1 MSRNSLNVLADKLA
15 EKSGLSQI
23 ESELFIR
30 KMFDV
35 CHQGLD
41 ADKMVKMRWLGTF
54 KVTSVKDRESVD
66 VNTGERILI
75 EGRDKISF
83 TPDNIL
89 KEIVNKPFAQFET
102 VVVNEGVDFD
112 SIDKKYEDS
121 LEDEEQEREQDVIRP
136 AVDVVEPLLPENAFS
151 TESTVSGV
159 IDFLDIPET
168 PSLDAP
174 ETPSEDSNVVVIGE
188 ETAEISEETAEIS
201 EEKESEVD
209 TSVQESEKV
218 MEETME
224 SCAETVE
231 SHAETVESHAET
243 SNDLPVSDSLEEPKE
258 EVVATVSDNIRK
270 DISDDEAG
278 SDDEVDSDDEADSAD
293 ESASDDESDS
303 ADESDS
309 DDESD
314 SADESDS
321 DDEEEIRRRHFIIPK
336 YMVIVASITLLLL
349 IGGFGW
355 FAFNYGQMAAQRDH
369 LATQLAQY
377 KKGKES
383 GMKLAKVQSQEQ
395 ILQQKARQDSLRM
408 AQASEAIKAAE
419 KADSLKTIAA
429 EKEMSEKKQKSDHI
443 LLAENKKVSEKVVA
457 EKKMAEQKKLDK
469 AAEPAKVTPGKYD
482 SDPRVRTGAYR
493 IVGVD
498 QIVTVGDHQTLTTL
512 SKRYLGPGMECYI
525 EALNGTSTIKSGQKI
540 KIPKLELK
548 KKKAK

>member
-1 MSRNSLNVLADKLA
+1 MSKNSLNVLADKLA

-35 CHQGLD
+35 CHQGLA

-66 VNTGERILI
+66 VNTGERIII

-121 LEDEEQEREQDVIRP
+121 LEDEEQEREQDVIKP
-136 AVDVVEPLLPENAFS
+136 AVDVVEPLLPENSFS
-151 TESTVSGV
+151 TESTASGV

-168 PSLDAP
+168 PS
-174 ETPSEDSNVVVIGE
+174 EESNVVVIG
-188 ETAEISEETAEIS
+188 EETAEIS

-218 MEETME
+218 MEETMD

-231 SHAETVESHAET
+231 SHGET
-243 SNDLPVSDSLEEPKE
+243 SNELPVSDSLEEPKE
-258 EVVATVSDNIRK
+258 EFAANVSDNSRK
-270 DISDDEAG
+270 DISDNEA
-278 SDDEVDSDDEADSAD
+278 ESDDEA
-293 ESASDDESDS
+293 
-303 ADESDS
+303 
-309 DDESD
+309 
-314 SADESDS
+314 
-321 DDEEEIRRRHFIIPK
+321 EIRRRHFIIPK

-369 LATQLAQY
+369 LALQLAQY
-377 KKGKES
+377 KEGKES
-383 GMKLAKVQSQEQ
+383 VMKFAKVKSQEQ

-408 AQASEAIKAAE
+408 AQASEAVKAAE

-429 EKEMSEKKQKSDHI
+429 EKAMSEKNQKSDHI
-443 LLAENKKVSEKVVA
+443 QLADNKKASEKVVA
-457 EKKMAEQKKLDK
+457 EKKMADQKKLDK
-469 AAEPAKVTPGKYD
+469 AAEHAKVTSGKYD

-498 QIVTVGDHQTLTTL
+498 QIVTVGDHQTLSLL

-525 EALNGTSTIKSGQKI
+525 EALNGNSTIKSGQKI

>member
-1 MSRNSLNVLADKLA
+1 MSKNSLNVLADKLA

-35 CHQGLD
+35 CHQGLA

-66 VNTGERILI
+66 VNTGERIII

-121 LEDEEQEREQDVIRP
+121 LEDEEQEREQDVIKP
-136 AVDVVEPLLPENAFS
+136 AVDVVEPLLPENSSS
-151 TESTVSGV
+151 TESTASGV

-168 PSLDAP
+168 PS
-174 ETPSEDSNVVVIGE
+174 EESNVVVIG
-188 ETAEISEETAEIS
+188 EETAEIS

-218 MEETME
+218 MEETMD

-231 SHAETVESHAET
+231 SHGET
-243 SNDLPVSDSLEEPKE
+243 SNELPVSDSLEEPKE
-258 EVVATVSDNIRK
+258 EFAANVSDNSRK
-270 DISDDEAG
+270 DISDNEA
-278 SDDEVDSDDEADSAD
+278 ESDDEA
-293 ESASDDESDS
+293 
-303 ADESDS
+303 
-309 DDESD
+309 
-314 SADESDS
+314 
-321 DDEEEIRRRHFIIPK
+321 EIRRRHFIIPK

-369 LATQLAQY
+369 LALQLAQY
-377 KKGKES
+377 KEGKES
-383 GMKLAKVQSQEQ
+383 VMKFAKVKSQEQ

-408 AQASEAIKAAE
+408 AQASEAVKAAE

-429 EKEMSEKKQKSDHI
+429 EKAMSEKNQKSDHI
-443 LLAENKKVSEKVVA
+443 QLADNKKASEKVVA
-457 EKKMAEQKKLDK
+457 EKKMADQKKLDK
-469 AAEPAKVTPGKYD
+469 AAEHAKVTSGKYD

-498 QIVTVGDHQTLTTL
+498 QIVTVGDHQTLSLL

-525 EALNGTSTIKSGQKI
+525 EALNGNSTIKSGQKI

>member
-1 MSRNSLNVLADKLA
+1 MSKNSLNVLADKLA

-35 CHQGLD
+35 CHQGLA

-66 VNTGERILI
+66 VNTGERIII

-121 LEDEEQEREQDVIRP
+121 LEDEEQEREQEVIKP
-136 AVDVVEPLLPENAFS
+136 AVDVVEPLLPENSFA
-151 TESTVSGV
+151 TESTASGV

-168 PSLDAP
+168 PS
-174 ETPSEDSNVVVIGE
+174 EESNVVVIG
-188 ETAEISEETAEIS
+188 EETAEIS

-218 MEETME
+218 MEETMD

-231 SHAETVESHAET
+231 SHGET
-243 SNDLPVSDSLEEPKE
+243 SNELPVSDSLEEPKE
-258 EVVATVSDNIRK
+258 EFAANVSDNSRK
-270 DISDDEAG
+270 DISDNEA
-278 SDDEVDSDDEADSAD
+278 ESDDEA
-293 ESASDDESDS
+293 
-303 ADESDS
+303 
-309 DDESD
+309 
-314 SADESDS
+314 
-321 DDEEEIRRRHFIIPK
+321 EIRRRHFIIPK

-369 LATQLAQY
+369 LALQLAQY
-377 KKGKES
+377 KEGKES
-383 GMKLAKVQSQEQ
+383 VMKFAKVKSQEQ

-408 AQASEAIKAAE
+408 AQASEAVKAAE

-429 EKEMSEKKQKSDHI
+429 EKAMSEKNQKSDHI
-443 LLAENKKVSEKVVA
+443 QLADNKKVSEKVVA
-457 EKKMAEQKKLDK
+457 EKKMADQKKLDK
-469 AAEPAKVTPGKYD
+469 AAEHAKVTSGKYD

-498 QIVTVGDHQTLTTL
+498 QIVTVGDHQTLSSL

-525 EALNGTSTIKSGQKI
+525 EALNGNSTIKSGQKI